1 MTTKKQELYNMIET
15 LPEEFLNKVIEFIE
29 YLKYTDVVNNES
41 QDFIIKDKKDLRKKL
56 EEGIK
61 DTANGKVCS
70 IDETFFKI
78 EAMLAQ

>member
-61 DTANGKVCS
+61 DTDNGKACS
-70 IDETFFKI
+70 IDETFSEI
-78 EAMLAQ
+78 EAVLAQ

>member
-15 LPEEFLNKVIEFIE
+15 LPEELLNKVIEFIE

-61 DTANGKVCS
+61 DTDNGKVCS
-70 IDETFFKI
+70 IDETFSEI